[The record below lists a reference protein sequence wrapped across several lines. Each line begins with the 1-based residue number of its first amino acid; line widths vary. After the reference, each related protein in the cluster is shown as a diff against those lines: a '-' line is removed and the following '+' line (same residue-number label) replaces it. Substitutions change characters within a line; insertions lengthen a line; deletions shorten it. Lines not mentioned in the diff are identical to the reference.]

1 MQFLMLLWREG
12 GRKGEKGSP
21 VQRGKVLHLPSR
33 KSKLGDPGL
42 SICHLLWATFLL
54 CGEPGGLCLLEVLM
68 LSPPAEIRSFCAR
81 NHYIIC
87 KSKSNKTVGT
97 LVKKKIFN
105 TSKRRGE
112 MGKSDQNTNLI
123 T

>member
-1 MQFLMLLWREG
+1 
-12 GRKGEKGSP
+12 
-21 VQRGKVLHLPSR
+21 
-33 KSKLGDPGL
+33 
-42 SICHLLWATFLL
+42 
-54 CGEPGGLCLLEVLM
+54 M
-68 LSPPAEIRSFCAR
+68 LSPPAEVRCFCAR

-97 LVKKKIFN
+97 LVKKKKIN

-112 MGKSDQNTNLI
+112 MGKSDQNTNLM